1 MSYQELSTALMASG
15 TPRFVSESAIDALVS
30 EIATRFDPERI
41 VLFGSHAL
49 GTAHADSDVD
59 MLVIMDTPLS
69 EAEQAVRICQ
79 ALDYRFGL
87 DLIVRTP
94 ETLERRLGLG
104 DSFLREV
111 LTTGRT
117 LYARPHG

>member
-1 MSYQELSTALMASG
+1 MSYQEQRTAPVTSG
-15 TPRFVSESAIDALVS
+15 APRFVSESAIDTLVS
-30 EIATRFDPERI
+30 EIATRFDPEQI
-41 VLFGSHAL
+41 ILFGSHAL
-49 GTAHADSDVD
+49 GAAHADSDVD
-59 MLVIMDTPLS
+59 MLVVMDTPLS